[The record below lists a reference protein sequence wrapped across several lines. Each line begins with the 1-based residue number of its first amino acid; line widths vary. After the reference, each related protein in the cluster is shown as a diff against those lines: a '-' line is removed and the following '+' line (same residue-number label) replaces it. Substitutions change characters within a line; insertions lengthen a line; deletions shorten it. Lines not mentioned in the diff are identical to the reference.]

1 MAESR
6 QDGVDERRMA
16 GGEGSVLGVAREY
29 ADLLEI
35 IRLRKEA
42 AHFTNLELDDRAGLP
57 VGYTGKLFSAENTKN
72 GKILNRRTLGWVL
85 AALKL
90 RIVVVAD
97 GDLPVPSTPKNH
109 MQDRSRKRRPLGV
122 QIGASI

>member
-1 MAESR
+1 MAEAR

-16 GGEGSVLGVAREY
+16 GGEGSVVGVVREY

-57 VGYTGKLFSAENTKN
+57 VGYTGKLFSRKGAY
-72 GKILNRRTLGWVL
+72 RRTLGRLSLGLVL
-85 AALKL
+85 GALKL